1 VANLQA
7 ITKSQFTKKSW
18 KRYADYFFSANE
30 SFCTL
35 GASELPLA
43 VMGMPLAFIRTDG
56 EYFIGALQGLQQG
69 ANYFV
74 NADGKWIGNYIP
86 AVYRFYPFTLAENL
100 GEQVVC
106 IDTDSG
112 LLIDDET
119 EELFYDED
127 LEPCKEISQIAGYLF
142 KVNNARLESD
152 RICKVLSGH
161 GLIKPWAL
169 EF

>member
-1 VANLQA
+1 
-7 ITKSQFTKKSW
+7 
-18 KRYADYFFSANE
+18 
-30 SFCTL
+30 
-35 GASELPLA
+35 
-43 VMGMPLAFIRTDG
+43 M
-56 EYFIGALQGLQQG
+56 
-69 ANYFV
+69 
-74 NADGKWIGNYIP
+74 GNYIP
-86 AVYRFYPFTLAENL
+86 AAYRGYPFFLADNTSDKE
-100 GEQVVC
+100 EQVLC
-106 IDTDSG
+106 IETDSG

-119 EELFYDED
+119 EEPFYDED